1 MLESRAEQFELRG
14 FLFPFLQF
22 ILMDDGK
29 SKLLPIFT
37 ENQAIK
43 CISKLSLV
51 QCIDIHIKE
60 GGNEIAHRID
70 WTS

>member
-1 MLESRAEQFELRG
+1 MLESRAEPFELRG

-43 CISKLSLV
+43 SISKLSFV
-51 QCIDIHIKE
+51 QCIDIHTKE